1 MLNYLNLDLN
11 SCLQICLET
20 NEIYINIIKNLK
32 KKICR

>member
-20 NEIYINIIKNLK
+20 NEIWKNLK